1 MSSQDDRDSM
11 PLYEPRRKTSPG
23 WCGLGA
29 FVLGV
34 LVCFWLIIGSP
45 SPLRTRLCTKP
56 LVTTKLLNVNDLV
69 HDRPLAHHLPDVDAV
84 TGKTSLSA
92 TLVNRMLARFHSP
105 AAGIGQLLYDLAV
118 QSHLDDGDVQ
128 GHVTILLVGYACTPV
143 GQVVAVCTPA
153 SDGNDV
159 VSSIAVVEQAVDV
172 WQQEEGEA
180 VRRADGRSHHPH
192 G

>member
-172 WQQEEGEA
+172 WQQEEGE
-180 VRRADGRSHHPH
+180 G
-192 G
+192 